1 MSRLTLQIL
10 EADELDPWREALQ
23 ALEASISY
31 PLDDRGRQRF
41 TIDHGANYEGFFSR
55 RGHARF
61 LIASDGEAGLLGTMA
76 GCWHKAQLGAGALT
90 ALYLGDLKLSPAAR
104 GQRLVHKMAA
114 HALYALYTQRRLR
127 GWSMVYG
134 AAMQGTKGDVT
145 RSMSGAHA
153 GRLLEP
159 VARLA
164 LYFATPQALARLD
177 PQGCPEVRSPGLN
190 LSPTQ
195 ALWRS
200 NMPEKTLRLLPE
212 HKPWPLIHLTQ
223 GPGTSL
229 EPFGH
234 YLRQCGQQLMQ
245 AAPDHQICFALD
257 ARHLEHQRWLGQHH
271 LEPGGACMI
280 YGLKVNFLLPRI
292 TPAWLH
298 LAPCDI

>member
-10 EADELDPWREALQ
+10 EPNELDPWREALH

-31 PLDDRGRQRF
+31 PLDDQGHQRF
-41 TIDHGANYEGFFSR
+41 TIDHGADYEGFFSR
-55 RGHARF
+55 RGDARF
-61 LIASDGEAGLLGTMA
+61 LIASDDEAGLLGTMA
-76 GCWHKAQLGAGALT
+76 GCWHKAQLGDRALK
-90 ALYLGDLKLSPAAR
+90 ALYLGDLKLSPSAR

-114 HALYALYTQRRLR
+114 YALYSLFTQRRLR

-134 AAMQGTKGDVT
+134 AAMQGTRGDVT
-145 RSMSGAHA
+145 RSMKGAHA

-159 VARLA
+159 MARLA
-164 LYFATPQALARLD
+164 LYFTTPQALADLD
-177 PQGCPEVRSPGLN
+177 PQGCPEVCGRGLN

-195 ALWRS
+195 APWRS

-223 GPGTSL
+223 GPGSSAQ
-229 EPFGH
+229 PFGE
-234 YLRQCGQQLMQ
+234 YLRLCGQQLMH
-245 AAPDHQICFALD
+245 AAPDHQVCFALD
-257 ARHLEHQRWLGQHH
+257 ERHVEHQRWLSQRH

-280 YGLKVNFLLPRI
+280 YGLKIDALLPRI
-292 TPAWLH
+292 KPAWLH